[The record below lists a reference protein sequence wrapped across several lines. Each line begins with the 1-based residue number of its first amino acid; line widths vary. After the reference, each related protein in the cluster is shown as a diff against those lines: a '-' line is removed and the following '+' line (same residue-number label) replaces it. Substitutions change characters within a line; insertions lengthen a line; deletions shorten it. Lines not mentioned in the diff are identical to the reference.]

1 MSAYCSVAAGLGF
14 VRCRGGKRARNDP
27 KNDADHLVT
36 ERSHGGA
43 CLLDR
48 TYTLGQAGNGERPIR
63 AGRCAVAYAPVGLNF
78 AGHGDKL
85 WNTRP
90 LAMADSDER
99 DLVVQ

>member
-14 VRCRGGKRARNDP
+14 VRCRGGKRAYNDP

-48 TYTLGQAGNGERPIR
+48 T
-63 AGRCAVAYAPVGLNF
+63 
-78 AGHGDKL
+78 
-85 WNTRP
+85 
-90 LAMADSDER
+90 
-99 DLVVQ
+99 